1 MEAEGSLRLS
11 QVPATCPYPEPAR
24 YANERLYFIA
34 AKSDIFVE
42 KKLISK
48 VTCGKS
54 LLPIEAYI
62 NINLQLSIIL

>member
-42 KKLISK
+42 KKTHKQGDVRKIS
-48 VTCGKS
+48 VANRG
-54 LLPIEAYI
+54 LY
-62 NINLQLSIIL
+62 